1 MQVRILLADDH
12 AIVRDGLRMILGSH
26 RDLEVV
32 GEAATGLEAVREARE
47 LRADVVVMDI
57 AMPSLNGI
65 EATRLIRERPSAAR
79 VVILSMHHTREHVF
93 RALEAGAQAFLLKE
107 SAGTEVVKAIRAV
120 LAGKRYLGP
129 GVELPREFLEQ
140 QGRLAGVSP
149 IDRLSQ
155 RERQVLN
162 LVVEGKTSAAIAELL
177 GLSPKSVETYRS
189 RLMQKLGV
197 STMPDLVKFALEH
210 GITPPA

>member
-1 MQVRILLADDH
+1 MAVRILLADDH
-12 AIVRDGLRMILGSH
+12 AIVRDGLRMILNGQ

-32 GEAATGLEAVREARE
+32 GEAATGLEAVREART

-65 EATRLIRERPSAAR
+65 EAARLIRERAAAPEI
-79 VVILSMHHTREHVF
+79 VILSMHHTREHVF
-93 RALEAGAQAFLLKE
+93 RALQAGARAFLLKE
-107 SAGTEVVKAIRAV
+107 SAGTEVIRAIRAV

-129 GVELPREFLEQ
+129 GVESPREFLEQ
-140 QGRLAGVSP
+140 RGGRSAVSP
-149 IDRLSQ
+149 IDRLSR
-155 RERQVLN
+155 RERQVLG

-197 STMPDLVKFALEH
+197 GTIPDLVKFAIEH

>member
-1 MQVRILLADDH
+1 MRVRILLADDH

-26 RDLEVV
+26 RELEVV
-32 GEAATGLEAVREARE
+32 GEAATGLEAVREARS

-65 EATRLIRERPSAAR
+65 EATRLIRERSGAAR

-129 GVELPREFLEQ
+129 GVESPRDFLEQ
-140 QGRLAGVSP
+140 AGRLSVVSP

-162 LVVEGKTSAAIAELL
+162 LVVEGKTSVAIAELL

-197 STMPDLVKFALEH
+197 GTMPDLVKFALEH